1 MVLNVTSML
10 ERLNVQSVSD
20 QLYLED
26 SLDVFGTVTDET
38 NDSVAYRNP
47 VIDKAL
53 ENSGTEGY
61 RMLTNFTPAKF
72 EAIWG
77 IVETP
82 LTVRWLDGKGHKS
95 KTTPK
100 DALFMT
106 LVILK
111 NYQTWDKDAVDFDV
125 KAPTLEKMIMR
136 IVDVVS
142 PALYEALVPM
152 PSMQALVDRGAQF
165 SNYAKYATDVK
176 FQPSHRPTGRFGE
189 K

>member
-82 LTVRWLDGKGHKS
+82 LT
-95 KTTPK
+95 